1 VPVAQDRHLRTI
13 GSLIECANGNAINGS
28 LEFDQWMRLVM
39 QVDWASFT
47 VGAKVGVVANSTLV
61 KITPDIALARLVF
74 AKRTV
79 AQLPDMDDLGGRAV
93 RKLVADSN
101 KTMLWMNERCALD
114 ASRTIVPVRTIQTL
128 MSDAYN
134 TLLKEDI
141 SVRLIPQD

>member
-1 VPVAQDRHLRTI
+1 
-13 GSLIECANGNAINGS
+13 
-28 LEFDQWMRLVM
+28 M